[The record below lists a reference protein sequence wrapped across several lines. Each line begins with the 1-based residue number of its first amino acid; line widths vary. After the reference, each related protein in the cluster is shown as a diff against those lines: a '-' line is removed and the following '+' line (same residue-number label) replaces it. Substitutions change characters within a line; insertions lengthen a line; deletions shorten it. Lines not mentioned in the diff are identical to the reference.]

1 MNYRL
6 FVHCCICSLII
17 LCGYQFEQLLAQ
29 TKENVFNQ
37 AALLPKAETGATPF
51 LEEHPEFDG
60 RGITVAIFDTG
71 VDPGAVGLTETS
83 DGKPKIIDIIDATG
97 SGDISMSAYVEAQ
110 DGMLTGHSGRSLKLN
125 KKWKN
130 PTGKYRLGLKAAYDS
145 YPGDL
150 LKRLKA
156 ERAKAWKTQQQ
167 KREAKLLSELNSTN
181 EEVSKKERQA
191 RLDLLRTAIKQYN
204 DPGPVYDCVTFH
216 DGKSWQAVIDTDS
229 DGDLA
234 DEKLLT
240 DYRNKHQYATFDDAS
255 RLNFSVNIYDDG
267 KLLSLV
273 VVSGEHGTHV
283 AGIVAANFPDR
294 PLRNGLA
301 PGVQIVSVKIGD
313 TRLGGMET
321 GAALIRG
328 LKRVA
333 DLNCDLIN
341 LSYGEA
347 ASIANHG
354 QLVEQFNRIVK
365 EKNVIFVSS
374 AGNSGPALS
383 TVGAPGGSSSEVIGV
398 GAYVSPDMAKV
409 EYSLRKEIDGLP
421 YTWTSRGPTTDG
433 DFGVDIFAPGG
444 AVAPIP
450 NYSLQ
455 PNRRMN
461 GTSMAAPNACGNIA
475 LMLSGFKQEEI
486 QYTPTSILRSLQ
498 ATANYLEPVDP
509 LAQGPG
515 LLQVDKA
522 FEHHLHEKTAADFID
537 LHVSIPSRNNARGF
551 YLRDAVDVSS
561 PVEASV
567 TITPEID
574 AIKNNDLKLMYE
586 VPILLECSADWVDIG
601 SHLLVT
607 HGGGKFGVLIDASK
621 LKPGL
626 HTTEI
631 IGKHADQQKQGT
643 LFRIPA
649 TVTVPEN
656 LKGTQFSTKL
666 KSKAGALKRIFLTP
680 PTGSR
685 YAELKLKSTKN
696 SGSSFFYIHNVQ
708 LVPGESFE
716 AHESKSTTAL
726 NSDEEYSK
734 RFAVVPGHTLEV
746 CIAQYWSSLG
756 ESNLELTVEFGGV
769 TSSEDELFLPATGA
783 ATALT
788 LTAPLGFTECE
799 VSGSLNHWQRSL
811 SPNRVE
817 TNQLPNGR
825 DGLWEEQHIW
835 QSILHYEFEAY
846 SNSRVKLLTPGFT
859 NLIYDLPVLSH
870 RIFLFDENNQLV
882 TAEDMYPSDISLKK
896 GRYTVQ
902 LELRHLDPNALK
914 KFAKQPLV
922 IEQTTNRIG
931 LKFYSSRIAAV
942 GDGRSLSKLEL
953 TRDESVQLWTRIVP
967 TQSLPSHVQNG
978 DLFTGEVS
986 LFENDPNPL
995 SVRYVVANVP
1005 TKKSSTIT
1013 AKPVTDLKQAEIDFL
1028 LLSLKTLNWSE
1039 HQEQIEELT
1048 QRIEMLT
1055 PKNRKLAVARLH
1067 LIDTEDRKQRLAE
1080 VVKLADRV
1088 IQLVPNRRAQSYFGV
1103 RHSPESA
1110 EEKKLHKEMEAA
1122 KADLID
1128 ALYRKGRALAYMEL
1142 PDVVKDKPIENKKR
1156 HDQLFE
1162 NNLKRLSNWVD
1173 TTTKDYFLLHIRRD
1187 RRKGNYAQAIQLL
1200 NKHSG
1205 KEQSVYLHH
1214 KKRRDLYELLKW
1226 KDWQQYEQNWMLRYF
1241 PKEQVT
1247 F

>member
-1 MNYRL
+1 M
-6 FVHCCICSLII
+6 HSHQISKII
-17 LCGYQFEQLLAQ
+17 LTLLLPALVSL
-29 TKENVFNQ
+29 TEAELVYSEDSVFQ
-37 AALLPKAETGATPF
+37 EAALLPKTETGATRF
-51 LEEHPEFDG
+51 LKEHPEFDG
-60 RGITVAIFDTG
+60 RGIIVAIFDTG
-71 VDPGAVGLTETS
+71 VDPGAVGLSETS

-97 SGDISMSAYVEAQ
+97 SGDITMSAHVEAQ
-110 DGMLTGHSGRSLKLN
+110 EGVLTGHSGRSLKLD

-130 PTGKYRLGLKAAYDS
+130 PTGKYRLGMKAAYDI

-150 LKRLKA
+150 VQRMKA
-156 ERAKAWKTQQQ
+156 ERTKAWKTQQQ

-191 RLDLLRTAIKQYN
+191 SLDLLRTALKQYD

-216 DGKSWQAVIDTDS
+216 DGKSWQAVVDTDS

-240 DYRNKHQYATFDDAS
+240 DYRDKHQYATFDDAS
-255 RLNFSVNIYDDG
+255 RLNFSVNIYDEG

-283 AGIVAANFPDR
+283 SGIVAANFPDR

-301 PGVQIVSVKIGD
+301 PGVQLVSVKIGD

-321 GAALIRG
+321 GAALVRG

-333 DLNCDLIN
+333 DMKCDLIN
-341 LSYGEA
+341 MSFGEA
-347 ASIANHG
+347 ASVANQG

-383 TVGAPGGSSSEVIGV
+383 TAGAPGGSSSEVIGV

-409 EYSLRKEIDGLP
+409 EYSLRKETEGLP

-461 GTSMAAPNACGNIA
+461 GTSMASPNACGNIA
-475 LMLSGFKQEEI
+475 LMLSGFKQKEI

-498 ATANYLEPVDP
+498 ASANYLETVDP

-522 FEHHLHEKTAADFID
+522 FEHHLQKKSAADFID
-537 LHVSIPSRNNARGF
+537 LHISIPSRDNARGF

-567 TITPEID
+567 TITPQLD
-574 AIKNNDLKLMYE
+574 AIKDNDLKLNYD
-586 VPILLECSADWVDIG
+586 VPILLECSADWVDVG
-601 SHLLVT
+601 SHLLIT
-607 HGGGKFGVLIDASK
+607 HDGGKFGVFIDATK
-621 LKPGL
+621 LEPGL

-631 IGKHADQQKQGT
+631 IGKHAEQQEQGA
-643 LFRIPA
+643 LFRVPV
-649 TVTVPEN
+649 TVTVPEK
-656 LKGTQFSTKL
+656 LKESQFSTKF
-666 KSKAGALKRIFLTP
+666 KSTAGGLQRVFLTP
-680 PTGSR
+680 PIGSR
-685 YAELKLKSTKN
+685 YAELKLKSIDNT
-696 SGSSFFYIHNVQ
+696 GSSFFYVHNVQ

-726 NSDEEYSK
+726 KTDEEYIK
-734 RFAVVPGHTLEV
+734 GFAVVPDRTLEV

-756 ESNLELTVEFGGV
+756 ESNLELTVEFDGV
-769 TSSEDELFLPATGA
+769 TSSENELFLPATGA
-783 ATALT
+783 ATPLT
-788 LTAPLGFTECE
+788 LTASLGFTECE
-799 VSGSLNHWQRSL
+799 VSGSLNRWQRSL
-811 SPNRVE
+811 SPSRVD

-825 DGLWEEQHIW
+825 DGLWDDEHIW
-835 QSILHYEFEAY
+835 QSVLHYEFEAH
-846 SNSRVKLLTPGFT
+846 SNTRVKLLTPGFT

-870 RIFLFDENNQLV
+870 RIFVFDQNKQLV
-882 TAEDMYPSDISLKK
+882 TAEDMYPSDISLKT
-896 GRYTVQ
+896 GRYTIQ
-902 LELRHLDPNALK
+902 LELRHSDRDALK
-914 KFAKQPLV
+914 MFAKQPLT
-922 IEQTTNRIG
+922 IEQSTNRIG

-942 GDGRSLSKLEL
+942 GETRSLSKFEL
-953 TRDESVQLWTRIVP
+953 LQDKSIQLWTRIAP

-978 DLFTGEVS
+978 DLFTGEIS
-986 LFENDPNPL
+986 LFNNDPNPL
-995 SVRYVVANVP
+995 SVQYVVANVP
-1005 TKKSSTIT
+1005 EKKT
-1013 AKPVTDLKQAEIDFL
+1013 ASAKVKPVTDLEQAEIDFHL
-1028 LLSLKTLNWSE
+1028 QSLKTLNWPE
-1039 HQEQIEELT
+1039 HQIQIEELS
-1048 QRIEMLT
+1048 QRIETLT
-1055 PKNRKLAVARLH
+1055 PDNRKLAVTRLH
-1067 LIDTEDRKQRLAE
+1067 LIDSEARKQRLEE
-1080 VVKLADRV
+1080 VVKLSDRV
-1088 IQLVPNRRAQSYFGV
+1088 IKLIPKRKLQSYFGI

-1110 EEKKLHKEMEAA
+1110 EDKKLHKEMESA
-1122 KADLID
+1122 KTDLID

-1142 PDVVKDKPIENKKR
+1142 PDVTKDHPIENKEK

-1162 NNLKRLSNWVD
+1162 SNFEQLTNWVD

-1205 KEQSVYLHH
+1205 KEQPVYLHH
-1214 KKRRDLYELLKW
+1214 KKRRDLYELLDW

-1241 PKEQVT
+1241 PKDKTT